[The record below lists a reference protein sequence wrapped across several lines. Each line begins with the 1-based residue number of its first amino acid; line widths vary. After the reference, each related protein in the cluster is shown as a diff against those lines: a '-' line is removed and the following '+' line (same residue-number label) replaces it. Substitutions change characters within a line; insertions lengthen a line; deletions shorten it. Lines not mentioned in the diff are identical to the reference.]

1 MRFVCLPK
9 HTSHYIWW
17 QSHHHHHL
25 LCMPAFKCHRA
36 GSAGWAG
43 EGWPPKSPGEADRV
57 HSTGIDLLS
66 HNGRTLLCLSL
77 SLPLS
82 LSLSRPPPRH
92 TPPPSPSLT
101 GEIGG
106 MHEPVAI
113 SKPKQEPFSSLSFP
127 TWTFFF
133 SGLDPF
139 WFPRMKKTMNERMKS
154 LIFKNYSYFLLKG
167 FDDFLLILEEVSTS
181 VH

>member
-77 SLPLS
+77 SLSLPASSSPHTPS
-82 LSLSRPPPRH
+82 LSLSHWRDWRH
-92 TPPPSPSLT
+92 ARACRHFQTQARAFLFTFVSDMNIFLLGFGSFL
-101 GEIGG
+101 
-106 MHEPVAI
+106 V
-113 SKPKQEPFSSLSFP
+113 SKDE
-127 TWTFFF
+127 
-133 SGLDPF
+133 
-139 WFPRMKKTMNERMKS
+139 
-154 LIFKNYSYFLLKG
+154 KNY
-167 FDDFLLILEEVSTS
+167 E
-181 VH
+181 